1 METVI
6 LRLPQD
12 KLYLMINEYIL
23 CQKLLEYLSL
33 KISQHEE
40 QNFMNRRM
48 WGKLSPVKIGDN
60 VSDVVYFKVKHA
72 EIS

>member
-48 WGKLSPVKIGDN
+48 
-60 VSDVVYFKVKHA
+60 
-72 EIS
+72 